1 MSMTSQNLS
10 GLSISLAGWIK
21 HFYLFRTF
29 FTEFSTYLESILMS
43 PEPLLIT
50 GDFNVHVDGLGDQD
64 GDAFLEILESM
75 GFLQNVDKPTHRSGH
90 ALGLIITRQCDSV
103 LASAPTTDYFLSD
116 HCSILC
122 DLKVEKPA
130 LPTKTVSYRKIKDID
145 RQTLRDEVM

>member
-1 MSMTSQNLS
+1 
-10 GLSISLAGWIK
+10 
-21 HFYLFRTF
+21 
-29 FTEFSTYLESILMS
+29 MS

-50 GDFNVHVDGLGDQD
+50 GDFNVHVDELGDQD

-75 GFLQNVDKPTHRSGH
+75 GFLQNVDKPTHRSAH
-90 ALGLIITRQCDSV
+90 ALDLIITRQCDSV

-116 HCSILC
+116 HCSILY

-145 RQTLRDEVM
+145 RQTLRDEVT

>member
-1 MSMTSQNLS
+1 
-10 GLSISLAGWIK
+10 
-21 HFYLFRTF
+21 
-29 FTEFSTYLESILMS
+29 MS

-50 GDFNVHVDGLGDQD
+50 GDFNVHVDELGDQD

-90 ALGLIITRQCDSV
+90 ALDLIIIRQCDSV

-145 RQTLRDEVM
+145 RQTLRDEVT